1 MDNSEAQFLFAEADR
16 LFREEQYLEALQ
28 YLSQLDS
35 AFPDTFNILYPM
47 VLCCEK
53 LGRTAEAYE
62 RCAHLLEHFPEER
75 HQAKVQAVFG
85 LICRQQALERTAEN
99 TTTAGQGH
107 EIIKDP
113 PVHVPIEMPGT
124 IMIGGFLVPWRNIL
138 IGVVILAAFL
148 ALITF
153 LPLYIQQS
161 TFEQDTGQVADT
173 VITAYGDASAPA
185 KQDPAQVIVF
195 LLLVMLARFS
205 FTCIVTY
212 VVLWSMNKLPHED
225 LLRDS
230 IDVAIAM
237 AIFNLINMF
246 FPYIGFFVAVYFI
259 ARHYEMSFSEAIIFL
274 LLQLVLHLF
283 FLYMVFPLV
292 FGENALTVIQML
304 R

>member
-1 MDNSEAQFLFAEADR
+1 MENNEAQFLFAEADR

-47 VLCCEK
+47 ALCCEK

-75 HQAKVQAVFG
+75 HQAKAQPLFG
-85 LICRQQALERTAEN
+85 RVCRQQASGRTDES
-99 TTTAGQGH
+99 TAPVGPGH

-124 IMIGGFLVPWRNIL
+124 IMVGGFLVPWRSIL

-148 ALITF
+148 ALITL
-153 LPLYIQQS
+153 LPWYINQS
-161 TFEQDTGQVADT
+161 MVEQDTGQVADT
-173 VITAYGDASAPA
+173 VITAYGEASATA
-185 KQDPAQVIVF
+185 KQDPGQMLVL

-212 VVLWSMNKLPHED
+212 VVLWTMNKLPHED
-225 LLRDS
+225 LLRDA

-237 AIFNLINMF
+237 TIFNLINMF
-246 FPYIGFFVAVYFI
+246 FPRIGFFVAVYFI
-259 ARHYEMSFSEAIIFL
+259 AKHYEMSFSEAIIFL

-283 FLYMVFPLV
+283 FLYLVFPLF
-292 FGENALTVIQML
+292 FGENALTVIQLL

>member
-1 MDNSEAQFLFAEADR
+1 MFQ
-16 LFREEQYLEALQ
+16 EEQYLEALQ

-35 AFPDTFNILYPM
+35 AFPDTFNVLYPM

-85 LICRQQALERTAEN
+85 RVCRQQVSERSAEN
-99 TTTAGQGH
+99 TATIGPGH

-113 PVHVPIEMPGT
+113 PVHVPIEMSGT
-124 IMIGGFLVPWRNIL
+124 TMIGGFLVPWRSIL
-138 IGVVILAAFL
+138 FGVFILAAFL
-148 ALITF
+148 TLITL

-161 TFEQDTGQVADT
+161 ALKQDTGQVADT
-173 VITAYGDASAPA
+173 VITVYGEASAPT
-185 KQDPAQVIVF
+185 KQDPAHVIIL

-237 AIFNLINMF
+237 TIFNLINMF
-246 FPYIGFFVAVYFI
+246 FPYIGFVVAVYFI

-283 FLYMVFPLV
+283 FLYMVFPLF